1 MKTSLRL
8 LSCVAFAALT
18 IAASAKVS
26 EKFTQTYPL
35 AANGSIRLENVNGSV
50 EIIAWDK
57 AEVSL
62 EAEKSAKDQDALS
75 RMHLKIESAPS
86 TLFIKTELEKA
97 WKFWDHANAQVH
109 YKLMVPA
116 GVKLEKIDVVNA
128 NIRVTGVKGMV
139 NLDSVNGSI
148 DAKDL
153 SGPGEFETVNG
164 SITVAYS
171 TLPASADEI
180 SLDTVNGS
188 CTLKLPVDAAFSLD
202 ADTVNGRVRCDFP
215 ITLANS
221 GKHDLRGT
229 VGTGGPSIELD
240 SVNGSLTVAKVD

>member
-8 LSCVAFAALT
+8 LSCVAFSALAL
-18 IAASAKVS
+18 AASAKVS
-26 EKFTQTYPL
+26 EKFAQTYPL

-75 RMHLKIESAPS
+75 RMHLKIESSPS
-86 TLFIKTELEKA
+86 QLAIKTELEKS

-164 SITVAYS
+164 SITVSYS

-188 CTLKLPVDAAFSLD
+188 CTLKLPAGAAFSLD
-202 ADTVNGRVRCDFP
+202 ADTVNGRVSCDFP
-215 ITLANS
+215 ITLQKS

-229 VGTGGPSIELD
+229 VGTSGPSIELD
-240 SVNGSLTVAKVD
+240 SVNGSLTVAKLD

>member
-8 LSCVAFAALT
+8 LFLALVAGTT
-18 IAASAKVS
+18 IAASAKVT
-26 EKFTQTYPL
+26 EKFAQTYPL
-35 AANGSIRLENVNGSV
+35 DAHGQIRLENVNGSV
-50 EIIAWDK
+50 EIVAWDK

-62 EAEKSAKDQDALS
+62 EAEKSAKNEDALS
-75 RMHLKIESAPS
+75 RMHLKIESTPTRLA
-86 TLFIKTELEKA
+86 IKTEHEKA
-97 WKFWDHANAQVH
+97 WKFWDNANAQVH

-116 GVKLEKIDVVNA
+116 GVSLEKIDVVNS
-128 NIRVTGVKGMV
+128 NVHITGVKGAL
-139 NLDSVNGSI
+139 NIDTVNGSI

-153 SGPGEFETVNG
+153 SGPGKFDTVNG

-171 TLPASADEI
+171 TLPAHADEI

-188 CTLKLPVDAAFSLD
+188 CTLKLPASAGFTLD
-202 ADTVNGRVRCDFP
+202 ADTVNGHVSCDFP
-215 ITLANS
+215 ITLAKS

-229 VGTGGPSIELD
+229 VGTGGPNVELD